1 MKGDALEHAAVLQTL
16 EVVESDAHLPRA
28 RKVEKS
34 DYDHSVAV
42 SRTTSSLHM
51 LFVTCEL

>member
-42 SRTTSSLHM
+42 KNHKFTAHVVCDM
-51 LFVTCEL
+51 